1 MNTTQTALLD
11 QLETDL
17 RMLLEHLRREI
28 VPLDNAALAQRADP
42 KSWTILE
49 GLAHLNA
56 LLDYYLPRLELAR
69 HKALARRWTP
79 VASVRYTGRGRR
91 MLRKADPDNPKRYR
105 CAKVFDF
112 KNKPLERSEIK
123 SCIIQLERL
132 LRQVQISRGV
142 DLNRPAIRKAK
153 ARFGSYP
160 PGNLM
165 AWLVVL
171 GKRVIL
177 QPAP

>member
-1 MNTTQTALLD
+1 MDTTQTALLD

-17 RMLLEHLRREI
+17 RILLENLRREI
-28 VPLDNAALAQRADP
+28 VPLDNAALTQRADP

-69 HKALARRWTP
+69 HKALARRWAP
-79 VASVRYTGRGRR
+79 VKPLRYTGRGRR
-91 MLRKADPDNPKRYR
+91 MLRKADPANPKRYR
-105 CAKVFDF
+105 SGKVFNF
-112 KNKPLERSEIK
+112 MGQPLERTEIK
-123 SCIIQLERL
+123 TCIIQLERL
-132 LRQVQISRGV
+132 LRQVQISRAV
-142 DLNRPAIRKAK
+142 DLNRPTIRKAK
-153 ARFGSYP
+153 SWFGSYT

-171 GKRVIL
+171 GKRVIIR
-177 QPAP
+177 PTP

>member
-28 VPLDNAALAQRADP
+28 VPLDNTALAQRAAP
-42 KSWTILE
+42 RSWTMLE

-79 VASVRYTGRGRR
+79 VTPLRYTGRGRR
-91 MLRKADPDNPKRYR
+91 MLRKADPGNPRRYR
-105 CAKVFDF
+105 SAKAFDF
-112 KNKPLERSEIK
+112 SGRSLDRSEIK

-132 LRQVQISRGV
+132 LRQVQIYRGV

-153 ARFGSYP
+153 TWFGSYT

-171 GKRVIL
+171 GKRVIIR
-177 QPAP
+177 PAP

>member
-28 VPLDNAALAQRADP
+28 VPLDNAALTQRADA

-79 VASVRYTGRGRR
+79 AKPLRTTGRGRR
-91 MLRKADPDNPKRYR
+91 MLRKADPANPGRYR
-105 CAKVFDF
+105 CAKAFNF
-112 KNKPLERSEIK
+112 MGQALERSEIK
-123 SCIIQLERL
+123 ACIIQLERL
-132 LRQVQISRGV
+132 LRQVQISREV

-153 ARFGSYP
+153 AWFGSYT

-165 AWLVVL
+165 AWLVLL
-171 GKRVIL
+171 GKRVIVR
-177 QPAP
+177 PVP